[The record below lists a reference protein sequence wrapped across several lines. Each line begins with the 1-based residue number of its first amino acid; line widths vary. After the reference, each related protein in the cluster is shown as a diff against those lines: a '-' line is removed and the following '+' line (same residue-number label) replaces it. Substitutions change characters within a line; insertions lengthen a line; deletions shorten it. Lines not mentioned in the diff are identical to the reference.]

1 MNGGE
6 IVARVLERHGVR
18 FLFTLVGGHISPI
31 LVEAKRR
38 GIRVVDTRHEATAAF
53 AADAVGRLTGV
64 PGVAAVTAGPGVT
77 NTVTAIKNAQMAQSP
92 VVLLGGA
99 TATLLRGRG
108 SLQDIDQLALI
119 RPHVKL
125 AATVGRLRD
134 LAPALERAFA
144 TAVDGVPGPVFV
156 EIPVDLLYDEPL
168 VREWYAAAT
177 PRGKSPADRA
187 LRFYLE
193 RHARR
198 LFAGVE
204 APAGEGASPA
214 RELSP
219 EPGLVRRAA
228 DLLRRTE
235 RPVVLV
241 GSQALAEP
249 RAAADLQAA
258 LGALGAPVFLAGMA
272 RGLLGRGHP
281 LQMRQQRK
289 QALREADLVVAAGVP
304 FDFRLDY
311 GRQIGRRVT
320 LIAANRSRAEMR
332 KNRRPQLAVE
342 GDAGRFLRALAA
354 EAPGGERC
362 ERWES
367 WTATLRARDEEREA
381 QIARDAQAPAPDGKL
396 NPLALCRGLEEALP
410 ERSVLVGDGGDFLA
424 TASYVVRPRE
434 PLTWLDP
441 GVFGTLGCGAGFAIG
456 AALCRPDHE
465 VWVLWGDGA
474 FAYSLAE
481 YDTFVRHRL
490 PILGVIGNDAAWMQ
504 IARDQVPI
512 LGDDVACMLAPSDY
526 ERAVEGLG
534 ARGFALRNA
543 GDIAATLAAARAS
556 VAAGM
561 PTLVNAHLGRSEFRK
576 GSLSM

>member
-1 MNGGE
+1 VNGGE

-38 GIRVVDTRHEATAAF
+38 GIRVVDTRHEVTAAF

-92 VVLLGGA
+92 LVLLGGA

-119 RPHVKL
+119 RPHVKW
-125 AATVGRLRD
+125 ATSVARLRD
-134 LAPALERAFA
+134 LGPALERAFA
-144 TAVDGVPGPVFV
+144 TAKAGVPGPVFV

-177 PRGKSPADRA
+177 PKGNGPADRA

-198 LFAGVE
+198 LFAGVGEESRETPPAESTRPE
-204 APAGEGASPA
+204 A
-214 RELSP
+214 
-219 EPGLVRRAA
+219 GLVRRAA
-228 DLLRRTE
+228 GLLRRAE
-235 RPVVLV
+235 RPVILV
-241 GSQALAEP
+241 GSQAMAEP
-249 RAAADLQAA
+249 LGADALAAALST
-258 LGALGAPVFLAGMA
+258 LGAPVFLAGMA
-272 RGLLGRGHP
+272 RGLLGPRHP

-289 QALREADLVVAAGVP
+289 QALREADLVIAAGVP

-311 GRQIGRRVT
+311 GRQIGRRAT

-332 KNRRPQLAVE
+332 KNRRPQLQVE
-342 GDAGRFLRALAA
+342 GDAGRFLRDLADQA
-354 EAPGGERC
+354 GGEG
-362 ERWES
+362 RWAGWLDS
-367 WTATLRARDEEREA
+367 LRARDAEREA
-381 QIARDAQAPAPDGKL
+381 QIARDSAAPAPDGKL
-396 NPLALCRGLEEALP
+396 NPLALCRELEAALP
-410 ERSVLVGDGGDFLA
+410 ENGVLVGDGGDFLA
-424 TASYVVRPRE
+424 TASYVVRPRG

-441 GVFGTLGCGAGFAIG
+441 GVFGTLGCGAGFALG
-456 AALCRPDHE
+456 AKLCRPDAE

-481 YDTFVRHRL
+481 YDTFVRHGV
-490 PILGVIGNDAAWMQ
+490 PILGIIGNDAAWMQ

-534 ARGFALRNA
+534 AKGFALRNA
-543 GDIAATLAAARAS
+543 AEIPSTLAAARA
-556 VAAGM
+556 ALAEGH
-561 PTLVNAHLGRSEFRK
+561 PALVNAHIGRSEFRK